1 MTVNLKMVY
10 PCQFSINGSVF
21 NQINITMTLQAQQKV
36 ILIKLTYKTNGY
48 GKYSITAKVESLN
61 KI

>member
-1 MTVNLKMVY
+1 MVY

-48 GKYSITAKVESLN
+48 GKYSITAKVELLN

>member
-1 MTVNLKMVY
+1 MVY

-36 ILIKLTYKTNGY
+36 ILIKLTYKTKGY
-48 GKYSITAKVESLN
+48 GKYSITAKFESLN